1 MKVKTIGY
9 FFKQALKSILR
20 NFWMSFAS
28 VATVAVSLIILGA
41 FILLTANTSY
51 IAHEVEQD
59 VEIAVFLYVDTPE
72 DEVKALGDELQDIP
86 GVASVELV
94 PKEEGLRQLS
104 RQFGEEHDLVSA
116 LGGKNPLPDY
126 YIVKAEEPQKVS
138 LIVKEIEKLPH
149 VEKVNYGQGVV
160 EKLFSITRWIR
171 IGGIVT
177 VAVLAACTVFLIA
190 VTIRLTIYARRKEVN
205 IMKSVG
211 ATNWFIRWPFLLE
224 GIFLGFFGALIAS
237 IVLYFSYIL
246 LIDKITAA
254 FSFLPVQ
261 RDLSVLKNMVL
272 VVLPTGPLI
281 GFLGSLLSL
290 QRYLK
295 I

>member
-9 FFKQALKSILR
+9 FFTQALKSILR
-20 NFWMSFAS
+20 NFWMSLAS

-41 FILLTANTSY
+41 FILLTANTNY
-51 IAHEVEQD
+51 IAQAVEQD

-72 DEVKALGDELQDIP
+72 NKVKALGDKLEDIS
-86 GVASVELV
+86 GVDSVELI

-104 RQFGEEHDLVSA
+104 KQFGEEHDLVSA
-116 LGGKNPLPDY
+116 LGGENPLPDY
-126 YIVKAEEPQKVS
+126 YIVKAEEPQQVS
-138 LIVKEIEKLPH
+138 TIVKEIEKLPH

-171 IGGIVT
+171 IGGIVV

-190 VTIRLTIYARRKEVN
+190 VTIRLTVYARRKEVN

-237 IVLYFSYIL
+237 TVLYFSYIIFL
-246 LIDKITAA
+246 DKITAA
-254 FSFLPVQ
+254 MSFLPIQ
-261 RDLSVLKNMVL
+261 RDLSILKNVAL
-272 VVLPTGPLI
+272 VVLPSGPLI
-281 GFLGSLLSL
+281 GFLGSFLSL

>member
-1 MKVKTIGY
+1 MKFKTFGY
-9 FFKQALKSILR
+9 FIKQALKSIVR

-28 VATVAVSLIILGA
+28 VATVAVCLIILGA
-41 FILLTANTSY
+41 FILLTSNTNY
-51 IAHEVEQD
+51 IAQKVESD

-72 DEVKALGDELQDIP
+72 EEVRALGDKLEKIP

-104 RQFGEEHDLVSA
+104 RQFGEGHDLVSA

-126 YIVKAEEPQKVS
+126 YIVKAEEPKKVS
-138 LIVKEIEKLPH
+138 LIVKEIEKMPH

-171 IGGIVT
+171 IGGIAT
-177 VAVLAACTVFLIA
+177 IAVLGACTVFLIA
-190 VTIRLTIYARRKEVN
+190 VTIRLTIYARRKEIN

-224 GIFLGFFGALIAS
+224 GMFLGFFGSLIAS
-237 IVLYFSYIL
+237 IILYFTYIL
-246 LIDKITAA
+246 LMDKISAA
-254 FSFLPVQ
+254 LSFLPVQ
-261 RDLSVLKNMVL
+261 KDMSVLRNMILIVM
-272 VVLPTGPLI
+272 PAGPLI

-290 QRYLK
+290 QKYLK